1 MKELLR
7 TNNPVLLSWVP
18 VLLRDAGI
26 HAEVLDM
33 HMSIADGSIGAI
45 PRRIVVGDADY
56 PAARRILADTGDPD
70 LQ

>member
-26 HAEVLDM
+26 QAEVLDM

-45 PRRIVVGDADY
+45 PRRIVVSSADY
-56 PAARRILADTGDPD
+56 ERARRILAETEDPA
-70 LQ
+70 LE

>member
-18 VLLRDAGI
+18 ALLRDAGI
-26 HAEVLDM
+26 ETVILDM

-45 PRRIVVGDADY
+45 PRRVMVSDDDY
-56 PAARRILADTGDPD
+56 ATARRILAETNDPAFE
-70 LQ
+70 